1 MSENFLSE
9 SCGIPLLQRDV
20 VVMIVW

>member
-1 MSENFLSE
+1 MQSNINIRIE
-9 SCGIPLLQRDV
+9 RDV